1 MWNEC
6 VTFLH
11 YKYFVDPLSLSI
23 LHDFIRSSVMRL
35 RSFFT
40 ILSDRSN
47 LRSQRSSEIDV
58 SLVLA
63 QKEEKNRPSYE
74 RFAKGKKIS
83 KKSTVQFSKVKSSG
97 VTRRPF
103 HPLRFAKMGKK
114 FLAPRANGSGYR
126 LLYAESNWN
135 APRNFSRTAALL
147 KETVLRDF
155 IGIFDKATPAKNKEQ
170 FYSVNEIQ
178 FLVERS

>member
-1 MWNEC
+1 MLRTYITNIS
-6 VTFLH
+6 
-11 YKYFVDPLSLSI
+11 SLSI

-63 QKEEKNRPSYE
+63 KKQ
-74 RFAKGKKIS
+74 AKLWTVCEGEKIS